1 MTEPAIDQPELPAG
15 IRRFTMP
22 MPPPLGHVHVWL
34 IETGGGWAM
43 FDTGFPSPEG
53 AALLEREIRPLLT
66 DGRRLE
72 AAFISHYHPDHTAF
86 AGQLQQTFGCDV
98 YVHRADWERME
109 MMSQMDP
116 EVARS
121 RFSSGWAAQL
131 EGGMREE
138 EDKPDSMFARMRAAR
153 DSMDLPLPEPT
164 LLDGG
169 EVVEVGGRE
178 FELIW
183 TPGHTEGHLCVLDR
197 GTDALFTGDHLLA
210 RITPHIGMWPDET
223 RSPLPQF
230 EESLGLV
237 ARLNPTLALP
247 AHERIID
254 HPAERAGE
262 ILEHHQD
269 RRQHILDAV
278 DGGDRSIRDVA
289 IAVFPKRAADRMQLA
304 MAMSETVAHLEAL
317 VEEGRLRRSGADP
330 ARLYGPV

>member
-1 MTEPAIDQPELPAG
+1 
-15 IRRFTMP
+15 
-22 MPPPLGHVHVWL
+22 
-34 IETGGGWAM
+34 
-43 FDTGFPSPEG
+43 
-53 AALLEREIRPLLT
+53 
-66 DGRRLE
+66 
-72 AAFISHYHPDHTAF
+72 
-86 AGQLQQTFGCDV
+86 
-98 YVHRADWERME
+98 

-169 EVVEVGGRE
+169 EVLEVGGRE
-178 FELIW
+178 FEMIW

-237 ARLNPTLALP
+237 AKLNPTLALP

-278 DGGDRSIRDVA
+278 DGGEVSIRDVA

-330 ARLYGPV
+330 ARVYGPA

>member
-1 MTEPAIDQPELPAG
+1 
-15 IRRFTMP
+15 
-22 MPPPLGHVHVWL
+22 
-34 IETGGGWAM
+34 
-43 FDTGFPSPEG
+43 
-53 AALLEREIRPLLT
+53 
-66 DGRRLE
+66 
-72 AAFISHYHPDHTAF
+72 
-86 AGQLQQTFGCDV
+86 
-98 YVHRADWERME
+98 
-109 MMSQMDP
+109 
-116 EVARS
+116 
-121 RFSSGWAAQL
+121 
-131 EGGMREE
+131 MREE

-169 EVVEVGGRE
+169 EVIEVGGRE
-178 FELIW
+178 FEMIW

-237 ARLNPTLALP
+237 AKLNPTLALP

-278 DGGDRSIRDVA
+278 DGGDRSA
-289 IAVFPKRAADRMQLA
+289 F
-304 MAMSETVAHLEAL
+304 AMSRSPSSPSAPPT
-317 VEEGRLRRSGADP
+317 GCSSRWRCPRRSRTSRRWSRRGACDAAAPTPRVSTGSPNLASDRGRIAAPLASGGARGADHG
-330 ARLYGPV
+330 RC